1 MVPGDVPMAA
11 AVGNNRAPHPLDSGC
26 NPPAPRIDAMRIT
39 LPALAT
45 AIAVFTAPALAA
57 DKAQTFVYKATI
69 GGMFEVKSS
78 QLALK
83 MSKDPDVKK
92 FADMMVSDHG
102 AANAEL
108 EAIAKEQGL
117 KVPGS
122 LDKEHAVELKSLR
135 QAGASLDAPY
145 VKAQLE
151 GHAET
156 VKMFEQYA
164 ESGDNEALQN
174 FAVKTLPTLRT
185 HLDTIEQMG
194 DRVGAINK

>member
-1 MVPGDVPMAA
+1 
-11 AVGNNRAPHPLDSGC
+11 
-26 NPPAPRIDAMRIT
+26 MRIT

-57 DKAQTFVYKATI
+57 DKAQTFVDKAAV
-69 GGMFEVKSS
+69 GGMFEVESS
-78 QLALK
+78 QLAIK
-83 MSKDPDVKK
+83 MSKDADVKK

-108 EAIAKEQGL
+108 EALAKEQGL
-117 KVPGS
+117 TVPDK
-122 LDKEHAVELKSLR
+122 LDKEHAAKLKSLQ
-135 QAGASLDAPY
+135 QAGAGLDAPY

-151 GHAET
+151 GHEQT

-164 ESGDNEALQN
+164 DSGDNEALQN